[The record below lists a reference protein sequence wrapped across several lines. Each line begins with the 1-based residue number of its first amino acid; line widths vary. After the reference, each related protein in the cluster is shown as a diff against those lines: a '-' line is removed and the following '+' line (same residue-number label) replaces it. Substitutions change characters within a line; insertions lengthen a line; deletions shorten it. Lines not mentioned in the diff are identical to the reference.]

1 MDVSS
6 MVEKLKS
13 VGMKFTAGLSDE
25 EIRKIEKAFGFKFP
39 KEIADFFSYAY
50 PITGNFFN
58 YRNTSSQNI
67 KYFNDF
73 QQRIEEGFLF
83 DIENNTKTLQI
94 MLEDLIGHYTEQEDF
109 TKAVLK
115 ALHHSP
121 RLIPFCAHRC
131 FFDGMDGMPIV
142 SFWQAVDTIFY
153 GSDLENYLENEFI
166 ASEFNNNTLG
176 KISDNMKNTGI
187 WYYIIE

>member
-1 MDVSS
+1 
-6 MVEKLKS
+6 
-13 VGMKFTAGLSDE
+13 MKISIKENPNIRETEVVIHCSKADE
-25 EIRKIEKAFGFKFP
+25 MIEK
-39 KEIADFFSYAY
+39 I
-50 PITGNFFN
+50 
-58 YRNTSSQNI
+58 I
-67 KYFNDF
+67 KHH
-73 QQRIEEGFLF
+73 IVKF

-109 TKAVLK
+109 TKAVLE